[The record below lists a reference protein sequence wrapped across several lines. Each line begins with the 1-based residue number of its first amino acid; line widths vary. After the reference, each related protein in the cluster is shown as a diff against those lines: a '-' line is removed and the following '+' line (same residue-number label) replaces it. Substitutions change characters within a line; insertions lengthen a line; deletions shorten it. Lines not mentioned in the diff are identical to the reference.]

1 MNVDACR
8 IKYLQIVS
16 FLEIEEN
23 TRHCVFIN
31 ISSYYDQLLRS
42 KSIQVHEYFR
52 FVSKTLFEFRS
63 TISRVNDSRVKLAR
77 VEARRTSRGGIEP
90 RSVSIVGEIIFH
102 RRGEKSGC
110 SRRGKD
116 SRDACW
122 SLRFAYESHGFL
134 ASIDS
139 LSLSRLAENSS
150 PFRREGKRW
159 RCCLGRFRAV
169 NTINEGALN
178 GCTSSREAE
187 KGDGGILGIARL
199 PSGAICMCNWM
210 LDALGVVWCRFL
222 GIARFPPRFVIRMR
236 RWRVLGIG

>member
-1 MNVDACR
+1 MNVNACR

-23 TRHCVFIN
+23 TRHCIFIN

-63 TISRVNDSRVKLAR
+63 IISRVNDSRVKLAR

-122 SLRFAYESHGFL
+122 SLRFAYESRFSGQHRLSF
-134 ASIDS
+134 S
-139 LSLSRLAENSS
+139 LSIG
-150 PFRREGKRW
+150 RE
-159 RCCLGRFRAV
+159 FF
-169 NTINEGALN
+169 
-178 GCTSSREAE
+178 S
-187 KGDGGILGIARL
+187 
-199 PSGAICMCNWM
+199 
-210 LDALGVVWCRFL
+210 
-222 GIARFPPRFVIRMR
+222 FPPRRKTMAVLSRQVSRGEHDQWGSAQWLYLFSRGWKR
-236 RWRVLGIG
+236 RWWNSWDSAFA